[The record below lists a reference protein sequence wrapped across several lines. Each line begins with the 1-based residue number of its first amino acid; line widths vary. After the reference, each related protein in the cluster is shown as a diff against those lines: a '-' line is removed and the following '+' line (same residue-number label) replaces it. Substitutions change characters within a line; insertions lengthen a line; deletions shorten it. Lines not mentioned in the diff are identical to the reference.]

1 MIWGL
6 HISRDLCLRMTELRQ
21 TETKPN
27 SQALVQVQVNTKDA
41 LLSGNCHFLQRHV
54 VGRYRREGRR
64 SCSEAERSA
73 RVCVFL
79 HRCK

>member
-1 MIWGL
+1 MIMVWGL
-6 HISRDLCLRMTELRQ
+6 HISRDLRFRKTELRH
-21 TETKPN
+21 TETKPI
-27 SQALVQVQVNTKDA
+27 SKALVQVNTKDA

-54 VGRYRREGRR
+54 VGGYRREGRR

-79 HRCK
+79 HRSK